1 MSAVTDAS
9 SSAAAEWMHR
19 TPDRQGTL
27 MRKLFLVLL
36 LIMVA
41 ALACAQ
47 EEGAALYKANCANC
61 HNYSGDGRTLAAR
74 KMVIPDLRSPEM
86 QNRSDEDLFQHIGNG
101 VGHKQYPH
109 TFLHKGMTEPKLRM
123 IVAHLRTLKGKS

>member
-1 MSAVTDAS
+1 MK
-9 SSAAAEWMHR
+9 
-19 TPDRQGTL
+19 
-27 MRKLFLVLL
+27 KLPLVLL

-47 EEGAALYKANCANC
+47 DEGAALFKANCANC

-74 KMVIPDLRSPEM
+74 KMVIPDLRSS
-86 QNRSDEDLFQHIGNG
+86 QVQDHSDEELFQHIGNG

-109 TFLHKGMTEPKLRM
+109 TFLHKGMSEPKVRM
-123 IVAHLRTLKGKS
+123 IVAHLRTLRGKS